1 MTSITD
7 GAGYL
12 FSDERNS
19 GGKVEEADIIA
30 CPHCEALIN
39 YQAWRKDRAQGGGL
53 TGGWCRKCSAPVCGT
68 CLDRMLVFGCEPF
81 LRKIDQAVE
90 ANYRRQQNRKVIGI

>member
-1 MTSITD
+1 MSKIIT

-12 FSDERNS
+12 FNDNRST

-30 CPHCEALIN
+30 CPHCEKLIS
-39 YQAWRKDRAQGGGL
+39 YQEWNKERSQGGGP
-53 TGGWCRKCSAPVCGT
+53 TGGWCRQCAAPVCGL

-81 LRKIDQAVE
+81 LRKIDQAVDD
-90 ANYRRQQNRKVIGI
+90 NYRRQQNRKVLGI